1 MDRENRF
8 IRFLKEGFES
18 ISEQKLLMAGHRR
31 FNLSS
36 SQFIQIWEGWSTIA
50 SPCFW
55 NGLFAFIHLIFFATM
70 LVLFLLKKIKEKS
83 ERCRNSNGNT
93 KFSESSS
100 SLAYQATKACCLIVL
115 ASHTLKITLL
125 ILQFNQTDCW
135 YQFSVTSEA
144 LQSISWVLLSVL
156 TFKFQH
162 MKCTQIPLIIRA
174 WWTCAFFQAIISLSF
189 DIHLI
194 LLEKY
199 SVRVQECVN
208 ITMALSS
215 TYLFVAS
222 VKGKTGITLVQN
234 DMIEPLL
241 PGLVEEHRENK
252 KESLYGNAS
261 LIQLVTFSWMNPL
274 FAKGYK
280 KPLERDDVP
289 ELYEK
294 DASEFVSSSFANI
307 LNSVKERQ
315 GLSTSGVYKAIFI
328 FVKKKVT
335 LNACFAV
342 ASACASYVGPSLINE
357 LVSFLGGERQNGL
370 TRGYVLAIAFLS
382 AKILETIFQRQWIF
396 GARQLGMRV
405 RGALISHIYR
415 KGLRLSSRSKQDHT
429 SGEIINYMSVDIQ
442 RITDVVWFANIVWML
457 PVQVSLA
464 IFVLHQN
471 LGKGAFAGLAATIA
485 IMALNIP
492 LTCIQKRLQMK
503 IMASKDVRMKAT
515 SEVLKSMRILKLQ
528 AWDTQYLKQ
537 LEELRGVEYGW
548 LWKSTRLI
556 AFTSFIFWGSPA
568 FISAITFGSCILM
581 GIPLTAGRV
590 LAALATFRM
599 LQDPI
604 FNLPDL
610 LSVLAQG
617 KVSGD
622 RIASYLQEEEID
634 PNGVET
640 MAKDE
645 SEYEIEIKDGAFS
658 WETESKVP
666 TLVEIQLSIC
676 KGMKVA
682 ICGSV
687 GSGKSSLLSCIL
699 GEIPKL
705 SGVARVRGTKAY
717 VPQTP
722 WILSGNVR
730 ENILFGK
737 PYERQK
743 YEKTIEA
750 CALRKDLELFAN
762 GDLTEIGER
771 GINMSG
777 GQKQRI
783 QIARAVYQDA
793 DIYILD
799 DPFSAVDAHTGSQLF
814 KDCLMGI
821 LKEKTILYV
830 THQVEFLPAAD
841 LILVMQDGKIAQA
854 GKFKDLLQQKIG
866 FEALV
871 GAHSQAL
878 ESILNAESS
887 SRLPSMSL
895 ECNSEST
902 ADQFESIS
910 KQESQHDLS
919 EDSTQKG
926 RLTQEEE
933 REKGAIGKKVYWT
946 YMTAVKGG
954 ALIPVIILSQL
965 MFQSLQVASN
975 YWIAWASPP
984 TTSAKPVV
992 GMGMLFLVYTLL
1004 SFGSSL
1010 CVLARAMLIAV
1021 VGLRTSEIFFKNMLR
1036 CILRA
1041 PMLFFDSTPTGR
1053 ILNRASN
1060 DQSVLDMEIAGRLG
1074 WCAFAI
1080 IQILATVG
1088 IMSQIAW
1095 PVFAIFVP
1103 VTFICF
1109 RCQRYYIST
1118 ARELA
1123 RLSEIQRAP
1132 ILHHFAESLTG
1143 AATIRAFDQEDRFSK
1158 SNLSRIN
1165 SHSKPWF
1172 YNISSMEWLSF
1183 RLNLLSNFIFAF
1195 SLLLLVSLPEGFI
1208 NPSIAGLAVT
1218 YALNLNS
1225 QLATIIW
1232 NICNT
1237 ENKMISVERIL
1248 QYSRIPSEAPL
1259 VIEDCRPPNKWPE
1272 NGTIHIKNLEV
1283 RYAEHLPS
1291 VLRGVTCVV
1300 PGRKKIGVVG
1310 RTGSGKSTFIQAL
1323 FRLVEPRNG
1332 TIEID
1337 NIDICKIGL
1346 YDLRSRIS
1354 IIPQEPTLF
1363 EGTVRGNLD
1372 PLNEYRD
1379 EEIWE
1384 ALDKCQLGDLIRG
1397 CEKKLDSSVVENGE
1411 NWSVGQRQLFCLGRV
1426 LLKRSNILV
1435 LDEATASIDSATDGI
1450 LQATIRK
1457 EFRDCTVLTIA
1468 HRIHTVIDS
1477 DLILVLSDG
1486 RVLEYDTPSK
1496 LLEREDSAFSKLIKE
1511 YSIRSK
1517 GF

>member
-1 MDRENRF
+1 MVD
-8 IRFLKEGFES
+8 
-18 ISEQKLLMAGHRR
+18 
-31 FNLSS
+31 
-36 SQFIQIWEGWSTIA
+36 
-50 SPCFW
+50 
-55 NGLFAFIHLIFFATM
+55 
-70 LVLFLLKKIKEKS
+70 FLLKKIRKKS
-83 ERCRNSNGNT
+83 ERPQTIECRNSNSNNN
-93 KFSESSS
+93 FSELSS
-100 SLAYQATKACCLIVL
+100 SLAYQAIKACCLIVL
-115 ASHTLKITLL
+115 ASHILKITLL
-125 ILQFNQTDCW
+125 ILQFDQTGCW
-135 YQFSVTSEA
+135 YQFSVISEA
-144 LQSISWVLLSVL
+144 LQSISWVYLSMI

-162 MKCTQIPLIIRA
+162 LKCTQITPIIRA
-174 WWTCAFFQAIISLSF
+174 WWTCNFFQAIISLSF
-189 DIHLI
+189 DIHQI
-194 LLEKY
+194 LVEKY
-199 SVRVQECVN
+199 SIGVRECAN
-208 ITMALSS
+208 IIMALSS
-215 TYLFVAS
+215 TYLFS
-222 VKGKTGITLVQN
+222 ISIKGKTGITLVQN
-234 DMIEPLL
+234 EMMQPLL
-241 PGLVEEHRENK
+241 TSSVEENRENK
-252 KESLYGNAS
+252 KKSLYGNAS
-261 LIQLVTFSWMNPL
+261 LIQLVTFSWMSPL

-315 GLSTSGVYKAIFI
+315 GLSTSAVYKAIFL
-328 FVKKKVT
+328 FVGRKVMI
-335 LNACFAV
+335 NAFFAV
-342 ASACASYVGPSLINE
+342 ASASASYVGPSLIDQ
-357 LVSFLGGERQNGL
+357 LVSFLGGERKNGL
-370 TRGYVLAIAFLS
+370 RRGYVLAIAFLS
-382 AKILETIFQRQWIF
+382 AKVLETIFQRQWIF

-405 RGALISHIYR
+405 RGALISHIYQ
-415 KGLRLSSRSKQDHT
+415 KGLRLSSRSKQAHT
-429 SGEIINYMSVDIQ
+429 SGEIINYMSVDVQ
-442 RITDVVWFANIVWML
+442 KVTDVVWYANIVWML
-457 PVQVSLA
+457 PVQVPLA

-471 LGKGAFAGLAATIA
+471 LGMGAFAGLAATLA

-492 LTCIQKRLQMK
+492 LTRILKSLHMK
-503 IMASKDVRMKAT
+503 IMASKDARMKAT

-528 AWDTQYLKQ
+528 TWDTQYLNK
-537 LEELRGVEYGW
+537 LEELRGVECGW
-548 LWKSTRLI
+548 LWKSVRI
-556 AFTSFIFWGSPA
+556 GAIISFIFWGSPT

-581 GIPLTAGRV
+581 GVPLTAGRV

-599 LQDPI
+599 LQEPI
-604 FNLPDL
+604 YSLPDL

-622 RIASYLQEEEID
+622 RIASYLQEKELD
-634 PNGVET
+634 SNGVEI
-640 MAKDE
+640 MAKDK
-645 SEYEIEIKDGAFS
+645 SEYEIEIKDGEFS
-658 WETESKVP
+658 WDEESKVP
-666 TLVEIQLSIC
+666 TLMEIQLKVC

-682 ICGSV
+682 ICGAV

-705 SGVARVRGTKAY
+705 SGVVMVRGTKAY

-737 PYERQK
+737 PYEREK
-743 YEKTIEA
+743 YEITIEA
-750 CALRKDLELFAN
+750 CALRKDLDLFAN

-771 GINMSG
+771 GINISG

-783 QIARAVYQDA
+783 QIARAVYQDS

-830 THQVEFLPAAD
+830 THQVELLPAAD
-841 LILVMQDGKIAQA
+841 LILVTQDGKIAQA
-854 GKFKDLLQQKIG
+854 GNFKDLLQQNIG
-866 FEALV
+866 FESLV

-878 ESILNAESS
+878 GSILNAESS
-887 SRLPSMSL
+887 SRLSSMPP
-895 ECNSEST
+895 ECNSKSTTDRSESK
-902 ADQFESIS
+902 S
-910 KQESQHDLS
+910 KQESLHDLS
-919 EDSTQKG
+919 QDNTQKG

-933 REKGAIGKKVYWT
+933 REKGAIGKQVYWT

-954 ALIPVIILSQL
+954 ALVPVIILVQIL
-965 MFQSLQVASN
+965 YQSLQVASY
-975 YWIAWASPP
+975 YWISWASPA
-984 TTSAKPVV
+984 TTAAKPAV

-1010 CVLARAMLIAV
+1010 GMLARALFV
-1021 VGLRTSEIFFKNMLR
+1021 FSLGLHTSEKFFKNMLHS
-1036 CILRA
+1036 IFRA

-1060 DQSVLDMEIAGRLG
+1060 DQSVLDMEIAGKLG

-1080 IQILATVG
+1080 IQITATIVV
-1088 IMSQIAW
+1088 MSQIAW

-1103 VTFICF
+1103 VTFICLWY
-1109 RCQRYYIST
+1109 QKYYIPT

-1143 AATIRAFDQEDRFSK
+1143 AATIRAFNQEDRFRK

-1165 SHSKPWF
+1165 SHSEPWF
-1172 YNISSMEWLSF
+1172 HNISAMEWLSF
-1183 RLNLLSNFIFAF
+1183 RLNVLSNFIFAF

-1208 NPSIAGLAVT
+1208 NPSIAGLAAT
-1218 YALNLNS
+1218 YALSLNS
-1225 QLATIIW
+1225 QLSTVIW
-1232 NICNT
+1232 NICNA

-1248 QYSRIPSEAPL
+1248 QYSHIPSEAPL
-1259 VIEDCRPPNKWPE
+1259 LIEDCRPPNKWPE
-1272 NGTIHIKNLEV
+1272 NGTIHINNLEV

-1300 PGRKKIGVVG
+1300 PGRKKVGIVG
-1310 RTGSGKSTFIQAL
+1310 RTGCGKSTFIQAL
-1323 FRLVEPRNG
+1323 FRIVEPRQG

-1337 NIDICKIGL
+1337 NVDICKIGL
-1346 YDLRSRIS
+1346 HDLRSRLS

-1363 EGTVRGNLD
+1363 EGTVRRNLD
-1372 PLNEYRD
+1372 PLNEYTD

-1384 ALDKCQLGDLIRG
+1384 VLDKCQLGDLIRG

-1435 LDEATASIDSATDGI
+1435 LDEATASVDSATDKI
-1450 LQATIRK
+1450 IQETIRK
-1457 EFRDCTVLTIA
+1457 EFSDCTVLTVA

-1486 RVLEYDTPSK
+1486 KVLEYDTPSK

-1511 YSIRSK
+1511 YSMRSK
-1517 GF
+1517 GI